1 VTGVAE
7 DATRHVHVVLVGLP
21 GAGKSTLGARLAM
34 RLAVPFVDLD
44 QEIERAAGCSVADIF
59 ARDGEGAFRA
69 LERETTRRLAHA
81 PSGVVSPGGGWIT
94 QPDVVALLRPPARI
108 IHLSVSPATAL
119 ARMGN
124 EVGLRPLLMGSD
136 PLARLTRLEQER
148 AAAYATADAVL
159 DAETLTLQEL
169 VSKAAALASSWG
181 VGVG

>member
-1 VTGVAE
+1 MNEWEEAGS
-7 DATRHVHVVLVGLP
+7 RSVHLVLVGLP
-21 GAGKSTLGARLAM
+21 GAGKSTVGARLAT
-34 RLAVPFVDLD
+34 RLGVPFVDLD
-44 QEIERAAGCSVADIF
+44 QEIERVAGRSVGEIF

-81 PSGVVSPGGGWIT
+81 PSGVISPGGGWIT

-108 IHLSVSPATAL
+108 VHLQVSPATAL

-124 EVGLRPLLMGSD
+124 EVGLRPLLKGSD
-136 PLARLTRLEQER
+136 PLARLTLLAQER
-148 AAAYATADAVL
+148 GAAYATADAVL